1 MAHFTINH
9 LYKVQVS
16 EKTQFDLAEVERRT
30 KRTLDALMHCKKKQ
44 KKKQRKFEQ
53 IILCLSSLIYLF
65 FFKILLN

>member
-30 KRTLDALMHCKKKQ
+30 KRTLDALMHCKKK
-44 KKKQRKFEQ
+44 EETTTQ
-53 IILCLSSLIYLF
+53 ILANHFVSIKSYLF
-65 FFKILLN
+65 IFL